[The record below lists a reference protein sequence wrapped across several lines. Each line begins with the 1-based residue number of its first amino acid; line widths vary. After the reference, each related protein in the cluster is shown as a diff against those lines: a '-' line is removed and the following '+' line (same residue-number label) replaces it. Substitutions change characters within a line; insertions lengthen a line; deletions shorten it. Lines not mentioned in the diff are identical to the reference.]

1 MDLLCYNYA
10 TVHRKEEH
18 FNENGMHL
26 SCPGEKLNSVHLVG
40 RPEFELLDYRS
51 TEVIF
56 PMLSRGIQVII
67 VSYHA
72 LGVLLMRH
80 IFTITL
86 TGQRTSSYCMYTGC
100 FQKPVN
106 KKL

>member
-56 PMLSRGIQVII
+56 PMLSIHGMFFSVEHFRSANIQ
-67 VSYHA
+67 SNPA
-72 LGVLLMRH
+72 NKSLDFTQSGRFWLLFN
-80 IFTITL
+80 IN
-86 TGQRTSSYCMYTGC
+86 TGS
-100 FQKPVN
+100 
-106 KKL
+106 